1 MTKST
6 FSNSI
11 NIFINRYR
19 LKQLRP
25 FLLHE
30 KVVLW
35 SIKSAVHPTTN
46 SPSLFI
52 VKYRLEILL
61 TALYVFIYF
70 FVQIHI
76 MMNQSATRQP
86 KEQQQCLQQWLPLYV
101 TTKTSLFTNA
111 TSWKLS
117 SFFKILQFCIAAT
130 QTFFIDLQVVFLFL
144 FSVIVLLIKTRWNQS
159 SRL

>member
-1 MTKST
+1 MFSFNLNHKQKDKNMTKST

-11 NIFINRYR
+11 NVFINRYR

-25 FLLHE
+25 FLLPE

-35 SIKSAVHPTTN
+35 PIKSAVHPTTN

-70 FVQIHI
+70 FTDSHHDE
-76 MMNQSATRQP
+76 P
-86 KEQQQCLQQWLPLYV
+86 KCHK
-101 TTKTSLFTNA
+101 TTKRTTAMFTAMASPLCYNKNIFIHKRYLMKIVILF
-111 TSWKLS
+111 
-117 SFFKILQFCIAAT
+117 
-130 QTFFIDLQVVFLFL
+130 
-144 FSVIVLLIKTRWNQS
+144 
-159 SRL
+159 